1 MPALLKGRR
10 VLVAASGSIAAVK
23 TPLLVSA
30 LVQAGAQVRCVLT
43 ASAARLVSPVAL
55 ATLSREPCL
64 QDADQWDP
72 TRPRPLHIELAEWAD
87 LVVVAPLSATSLSR
101 WVQGDGEGL
110 LASLL
115 LACECPVLAA
125 PAMNTA
131 MWKHPAVQRNWGFLV
146 DDPRV
151 LPLAP
156 ESGLLACDRLGTGR
170 MADPVRIELAAAS
183 ALLQADAEGL
193 LKSDWRGRHVLVS
206 AGPTLEALDCVRVFS
221 NRSSGR
227 MGVLLAQAAHLRGAT
242 VDLVHG
248 PLQVPPS
255 WLEGLRC
262 HPVVGSA
269 AMDNTLQQLQPQ
281 AHAVLMC
288 AAVADLRR
296 TCSADVEKLPKDQLI
311 GSIEAGW
318 ELAPDLLQALVR
330 RRPKG
335 QSVLGFAALT
345 GSDEQLLELGRRKLQ
360 AKGCDLLMV
369 NPVDR
374 PGQGLDS
381 DQNAGWLLGPG
392 DHHQICPLEDKLA
405 LSHRL
410 LDRLLEIT
418 SDDLNQSAGLVRQPS

>member
-1 MPALLKGRR
+1 MPGLLKGRR

-72 TRPRPLHIELAEWAD
+72 ARPRPLHIELAEWAD

-115 LACECPVLAA
+115 LACECPILAA

-131 MWKHPAVQRNWGFLV
+131 MWNHPAVQRNWGLLV

-156 ESGLLACDRLGTGR
+156 QGGLLACDRLGTGR

-183 ALLQADAEGL
+183 ALLQADADGL
-193 LKSDWRGRHVLVS
+193 IKSDWRGRHVLVS
-206 AGPTLEALDCVRVFS
+206 AGPTLEALDCVRVLS

-269 AMDNTLQQLQPQ
+269 AMDNTLEQLQPQ

-296 TCSADVEKLPKDQLI
+296 TSSADVEKLPKDQLI

-318 ELAPDLLQALVR
+318 ELVPDLLQALVR
-330 RRPKG
+330 RRPLG

-345 GSDEQLLELGRRKLQ
+345 GSEEQLLEHGRRKLQ

-381 DQNAGWLLGPG
+381 DQNGGWLLGPG
-392 DHHQICPLEDKLA
+392 DHHQICPLEDKLV
-405 LSHRL
+405 LSHWL
-410 LDRLLEIT
+410 LDRLLEINRMT
-418 SDDLNQSAGLVRQPS
+418 

>member
-1 MPALLKGRR
+1 MPGLLKGRR

-55 ATLSREPCL
+55 ATLSRHPCL

-72 TRPRPLHIELAEWAD
+72 ACPRPLHIELAEWAD

-131 MWKHPAVQRNWGFLV
+131 MWNHVAVQRNWDLLQN
-146 DDPRV
+146 DPRV

-156 ESGLLACDRLGTGR
+156 EGGLLACDRLGTGR

-183 ALLQADAEGL
+183 ALLQADAEGHL
-193 LKSDWRGRHVLVS
+193 QSDWRGRHVLVS
-206 AGPTLEALDCVRVFS
+206 AGPTLEALDCVRTLS

-227 MGVLLAQAAHLRGAT
+227 MGVLLAQAARLRGAT

-262 HPVVGSA
+262 HAVVGSA
-269 AMDNTLQQLQPQ
+269 AMDDRIQQLQPK
-281 AHAVLMC
+281 ADAVLMC

-296 TCSADVEKLPKDQLI
+296 TSSIDLEKLPKDQLI

-318 ELAPDLLQALVR
+318 ELVPDLLHALVS
-330 RRPKG
+330 RRPAG

-345 GSDEQLLELGRRKLQ
+345 GTDEQLLELGRRKLHT
-360 AKGCDLLMV
+360 KGCDLLMV

-374 PGQGLDS
+374 PGQGFDS

-392 DHHQICPLEDKLA
+392 DHHQRCPLEDKLA

-410 LDRLLEIT
+410 LDRLLEIKRT
-418 SDDLNQSAGLVRQPS
+418 F

>member
-1 MPALLKGRR
+1 MPGLLKGRR

-43 ASAARLVSPVAL
+43 ESAARLVSPVAL
-55 ATLSREPCL
+55 ATLSRQPCL

-72 TRPRPLHIELAEWAD
+72 ACPRPLHIELAEWAD

-131 MWKHPAVQRNWGFLV
+131 MWTHPAVQRNWGLLL

-156 ESGLLACDRLGTGR
+156 EGGLLACDRLGTGR

-183 ALLQADAEGL
+183 ALLQADAEGH

-206 AGPTLEALDCVRVFS
+206 AGPTLEALDCVRVLS

-255 WLEGLRC
+255 WLEGLQC
-262 HPVVGSA
+262 HAVVGSA
-269 AMDNTLQQLQPQ
+269 AMDDRIQQLQPK
-281 AHAVLMC
+281 ADAVLMC

-296 TCSADVEKLPKDQLI
+296 TSPTDVEKLPKDQLI
-311 GSIEAGW
+311 ESLEGGW
-318 ELAPDLLQALVR
+318 EPVPDLLQSLVS
-330 RRPKG
+330 RRPAG

-345 GSDEQLLELGRRKLQ
+345 GTDEQLLELGRRKFQ

-374 PGQGLDS
+374 IGQGLDS

-392 DHHQICPLEDKLA
+392 DRHQICLLEDKLV

-410 LDRLLEIT
+410 LDRLSEIK
-418 SDDLNQSAGLVRQPS
+418 QPS

>member
-1 MPALLKGRR
+1 MPGLLNGRR

-43 ASAARLVSPVAL
+43 ASAARLVSPLAL
-55 ATLSREPCL
+55 ATLSRQPCL
-64 QDADQWDP
+64 QDKDQWDP
-72 TRPRPLHIELAEWAD
+72 VRPRPLHIELAEWAD

-131 MWKHPAVQRNWGFLV
+131 MWKHKAVQRNWNLLL

-156 ESGLLACDRLGTGR
+156 EGGLLACDRLGTGR
-170 MADPVRIELAAAS
+170 MSDPVRIELAAAS
-183 ALLQADAEGL
+183 ALLQATSQGL
-193 LKSDWRGRHVLVS
+193 LKSDWRGKHVLVS
-206 AGPTLEALDCVRVFS
+206 AGPTLESLDCVRVLS

-255 WLEGLRC
+255 WLEGLQC

-269 AMDNTLQQLQPQ
+269 AMDDMLQQLQPK
-281 AHAVLMC
+281 ADAVLMC
-288 AAVADLRR
+288 AAVSDVRR
-296 TCSADVEKLPKDQLI
+296 TSSSVVEKLPKQQLI
-311 GSIEAGW
+311 GSMEGGW
-318 ELAPDLLQALVR
+318 ELVPDLLQSLVGR
-330 RRPKG
+330 RSAG

-345 GSDEQLLELGRRKLQ
+345 GSDQLILELGRQKLQ

-374 PGQGLDS
+374 LGQGFDS
-381 DQNAGWLLGPG
+381 DQNSGWLLGPG
-392 DHHQICPLEDKLA
+392 NHHQVCPLEDKLV

-410 LDRLLEIT
+410 LDRLLEINRT
-418 SDDLNQSAGLVRQPS
+418 T

>member
-1 MPALLKGRR
+1 MPGLLKGRR

-55 ATLSREPCL
+55 ATLSRQHCL
-64 QDADQWDP
+64 QDADQWEP
-72 TRPRPLHIELAEWAD
+72 ACPRPLHIELAEWAD

-101 WVQGDGEGL
+101 WVHGDGEGL

-131 MWKHPAVQRNWGFLV
+131 MWRHPAVQRNWGLLL

-156 ESGLLACDRLGTGR
+156 EGGLLACDRFGTGR

-183 ALLQADAEGL
+183 ALLQADAEGYI
-193 LKSDWRGRHVLVS
+193 KFDWRGRHVLVS
-206 AGPTLEALDCVRVFS
+206 AGPTQESLDCVRVLS

-255 WLEGLRC
+255 WLEGLQC
-262 HPVVGSA
+262 HAVVGSA
-269 AMDNTLQQLQPQ
+269 AMDDRIQQLQPK
-281 AHAVLMC
+281 ADAVLMC

-296 TCSADVEKLPKDQLI
+296 TSPTAVEKLPKDQLI
-311 GSIEAGW
+311 GSLEGGW
-318 ELAPDLLQALVR
+318 ELVPDLLQLLVS
-330 RRPKG
+330 RRPAG

-345 GSDEQLLELGRRKLQ
+345 GTDEQLLELGRHKFQ
-360 AKGCDLLMV
+360 AKGCDLLMI

-374 PGQGLDS
+374 LGQGLES
-381 DQNAGWLLGPG
+381 DLNAGWLLGPG
-392 DHHQICPLEDKLA
+392 DRHQIYPLEDKLV
-405 LSHRL
+405 LSHHL
-410 LDRLLEIT
+410 LDRLSEIK
-418 SDDLNQSAGLVRQPS
+418 QSS